1 MIMEARSAK
10 QDAQDLLQQVTRFR
24 QEAVSRQAGQSAF
37 SRAAMDNMIANLGN
51 PRLAEKMRIHKV
63 GINQF
68 IKTRLQLFSPFS
80 AGRVSI

>member
-1 MIMEARSAK
+1 METRSAM

-37 SRAAMDNMIANLGN
+37 SRAAMDNMISNLGN

-68 IKTRLQLFSPFS
+68 IKIQLQYLPIFSW
-80 AGRVSI
+80 